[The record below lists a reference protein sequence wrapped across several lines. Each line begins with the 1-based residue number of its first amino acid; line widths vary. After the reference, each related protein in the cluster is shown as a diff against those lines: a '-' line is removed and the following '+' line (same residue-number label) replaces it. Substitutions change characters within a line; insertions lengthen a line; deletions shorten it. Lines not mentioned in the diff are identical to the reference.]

1 VAVFVVGTSRS
12 PRSVEK
18 LFGAVIPARSTLDS
32 LRDRKLERDLRHQ
45 DPTAV
50 ERIGR
55 RFGSIVLGYL
65 TSVLG
70 DRGAAEDAMQMTMV
84 EVWRRGPSYDPNRGS
99 LATWVLTI
107 ARSRALDQLRR
118 RVPEPLYPGAVTQ
131 ALDRDAEDALDALLE
146 QWRMAALM
154 SNLPK
159 EESRLLSMRF
169 YEGLSQRE
177 IAQRTGIPLGTV
189 KMRMV
194 QALERLRDL
203 IEREDR

>member
-1 VAVFVVGTSRS
+1 
-12 PRSVEK
+12 
-18 LFGAVIPARSTLDS
+18 
-32 LRDRKLERDLRHQ
+32 
-45 DPTAV
+45 V
-50 ERIGR
+50 ERIGS

-65 TSVLG
+65 TSVLR

-84 EVWRRGPSYDPNRGS
+84 EVWRRGPSYDPERGS

-118 RVPEPLYPGAVTQ
+118 RVPEPLHPGAVTE
-131 ALDRDAEDALDALLE
+131 ALDRDAEDAVDALLE
-146 QWRMAALM
+146 QWRMAALL
-154 SNLPK
+154 SNLPR
-159 EESRLLSMRF
+159 EESRLLAMRF

-177 IAQRTGIPLGTV
+177 IAQRTGMPLGTV

-194 QALERLRDL
+194 RALERLREM

>member
-1 VAVFVVGTSRS
+1 MGNFSEPVT
-12 PRSVEK
+12 
-18 LFGAVIPARSTLDS
+18 PARRTLDS
-32 LRDRKLERDLRHQ
+32 LRDRKLERDLRRQ

-50 ERIGR
+50 ERIGSR
-55 RFGSIVLGYL
+55 LGPIVLGYL

-70 DRGAAEDAMQMTMV
+70 DRGAAEDAMQVTMV
-84 EVWRRGPSYDPNRGS
+84 EVWRRGPSYDPDRGS

-118 RVPEPLYPGAVTQ
+118 RVPEPFDPGAVAQ
-131 ALDRDAEDALDALLE
+131 ALDRDAEDAVDALLE

-159 EESRLLSMRF
+159 EESKLLSMRF

-177 IAQRTGIPLGTV
+177 IAERTGIPLGTV

-194 QALERLRDL
+194 RALERLRDL

>member
-1 VAVFVVGTSRS
+1 VT
-12 PRSVEK
+12 
-18 LFGAVIPARSTLDS
+18 PARRTLDS
-32 LRDRKLERDLRHQ
+32 LRDRKLERDLRRQ

-50 ERIGR
+50 ERIGSR
-55 RFGSIVLGYL
+55 LGPIVLGYL

-70 DRGAAEDAMQMTMV
+70 DRGAAEDAMQVTMV
-84 EVWRRGPSYDPNRGS
+84 EVWRRGPSYDPDRGS

-118 RVPEPLYPGAVTQ
+118 RVPEPFDPGAVAQ
-131 ALDRDAEDALDALLE
+131 ALDRDAEDAVDALLE

-159 EESRLLSMRF
+159 EESKLLSMRF

-177 IAQRTGIPLGTV
+177 IAERTGIPLGTV

-194 QALERLRDL
+194 RALERLRDL

>member
-1 VAVFVVGTSRS
+1 LGNFSQTVNATGLSPSSR
-12 PRSVEK
+12 
-18 LFGAVIPARSTLDS
+18 
-32 LRDRKLERDLRHQ
+32 RDRKLERDLRRQ
-45 DPTAV
+45 DPAAV
-50 ERIGR
+50 ERIGT
-55 RFGSIVLGYL
+55 RFGSVVLGYL

-84 EVWRRGPSYDPNRGS
+84 EVWRRGPSFDPSRGS

-118 RVPEPLYPGAVTQ
+118 RVPEPYDPSAVTE
-131 ALDRDAEDALDALLE
+131 ALDRNAEDAVDALLE

-154 SNLPK
+154 SSLPK
-159 EESRLLSMRF
+159 EESSLLAMRF

-177 IAQRTGIPLGTV
+177 IAQRTGVPLGTV

-194 QALERLRDL
+194 RALERLRDL
-203 IEREDR
+203 IQQDER